1 MYQGVVNNSC
11 SLLCSFVFTATTRSL
26 CNPRAGRADT
36 IFSIWDEVVVVVAIV
51 IATTPFFTR
60 SSKWMVYYL
69 VSSSWLLIKLVF
81 RLAPATTA
89 DDWGSSRRRHLVNLA
104 EAFGR
109 KIVNLFK
116 LRISH
121 TNSTTAVLFGSTT
134 TNTTAPAPYVPS
146 TVHTSTMVD
155 DGGSSR
161 KRQTGKWFLYIY
173 QFLRF
178 IQPTNLLLLRKS
190 TYIQFAQQGCKIW
203 EK

>member
-1 MYQGVVNNSC
+1 MQPQGWKSWYHLFHLRW
-11 SLLCSFVFTATTRSL
+11 S
-26 CNPRAGRADT
+26 
-36 IFSIWDEVVVVVAIV
+36 SIVVVAIV

-89 DDWGSSRRRHLVNLA
+89 DDWGGSRRRHLVNLA

-121 TNSTTAVLFGSTT
+121 TNSTTSVVFGSNT
-134 TNTTAPAPYVPS
+134 TNTTAPAPYVYNL
-146 TVHTSTMVD
+146 
-155 DGGSSR
+155 
-161 KRQTGKWFLYIY
+161 LYILV
-173 QFLRF
+173 QWLMMAVLQERDKQENGFSTF
-178 IQPTNLLLLRKS
+178 IN
-190 TYIQFAQQGCKIW
+190 F
-203 EK
+203 

>member
-1 MYQGVVNNSC
+1 MQPQGWKSWYHLFHLRW
-11 SLLCSFVFTATTRSL
+11 SS
-26 CNPRAGRADT
+26 
-36 IFSIWDEVVVVVAIV
+36 VVVVAIV

-89 DDWGSSRRRHLVNLA
+89 DDWGGSRRRHLVNLA

-134 TNTTAPAPYVPS
+134 TNTTVPATYVPS

-178 IQPTNLLLLRKS
+178 IQPTFFRYLLKTVKFEKS
-190 TYIQFAQQGCKIW
+190 AICGSQTDCFKG
-203 EK
+203 

>member
-36 IFSIWDEVVVVVAIV
+36 IFSIWDEVVVVAIV

-89 DDWGSSRRRHLVNLA
+89 DDWGSRRRHLVNLA

-178 IQPTNLLLLRKS
+178 IQPTNLLLQKS
-190 TYIQFAQQGCKIW
+190 TYIEFAQLGCKIW

>member
-36 IFSIWDEVVVVVAIV
+36 IFSIWDEVVVVAIV

-89 DDWGSSRRRHLVNLA
+89 DDWGGSRRRHLVNLA

-121 TNSTTAVLFGSTT
+121 TNSTTSVVFGSNT
-134 TNTTAPAPYVPS
+134 TNTTAPAPYVQS

-178 IQPTNLLLLRKS
+178 IQPTNLLLRKS